1 MTTKTDDKVEKQDK
15 KTPKKVGRKRI
26 DIDYAE
32 VERLAARGLGSTQIA
47 RALGVSWSTI
57 DRNRKRSAE
66 FDDIIKRGKVRGI
79 AMVTDA
85 LLESA
90 TGGNVTAQIFYLKNR
105 DGERWQDRTNIAH
118 EHKVSIRDAM
128 DAARARPV
136 PNRYPETKIIEG
148 KAAETADIGGSDDD
162 GALSE

>member
-1 MTTKTDDKVEKQDK
+1 MATKTDIDVAKQSNK
-15 KTPKKVGRKRI
+15 PAKKVGRKRI
-26 DIDYAE
+26 EIDYAE

-66 FDDIIKRGKVRGI
+66 FDELIKRGNVRGI

-136 PNRYPETKIIEG
+136 PNRYLEAQTIDG
-148 KAAETADIGGSDDD
+148 KAAEPADNSGSDDD
-162 GALSE
+162 GSLSE

>member
-1 MTTKTDDKVEKQDK
+1 MTDETKKPT
-15 KTPKKVGRKRI
+15 KKVGRKRI
-26 DIDYAE
+26 ELDYAE

-57 DRNRKRSAE
+57 QRNRKRSAE
-66 FDDIIKRGKVRGI
+66 FDDIIKRGKVRGVE
-79 AMVTDA
+79 MVTDA

-105 DGERWQDRTNIAH
+105 DGDRWRDTTNVQH

-128 DAARARPV
+128 DAARARQV
-136 PNRYPETKIIEG
+136 PNQYPEGKVIEG
-148 KAAETADIGGSDDD
+148 KVAEPADNSGSDDD
-162 GALSE
+162 GAMS

>member
-1 MTTKTDDKVEKQDK
+1 MATDTDNKVVKQSNK
-15 KTPKKVGRKRI
+15 PAKKVGRKRI
-26 DIDYAE
+26 EIDYAE

-66 FDDIIKRGKVRGI
+66 FDDIIKRGNVRGI

-128 DAARARPV
+128 DAARARQV
-136 PNRYPETKIIEG
+136 PNQYPSGKVIEG
-148 KAAETADIGGSDDD
+148 KAAEPAENGGSDDD
-162 GALSE
+162 GSLSK